1 MHSKKKAVQF
11 PRGDARALWRTK
23 APRGPL
29 CTNKLQKIACAVVCP
44 SQTAGQLASATYSWN
59 GVHLYMAKSRLP
71 NARTTENLVN
81 NSGTIKALS
90 WNHSRWSDVEGPL
103 SKERRS
109 RETCLWRAS
118 LLVIYIYI
126 VVIA

>member
-1 MHSKKKAVQF
+1 MHSKKRRFNSQEETL
-11 PRGDARALWRTK
+11 ALYGTQRHLG
-23 APRGPL
+23 AHCAHISYR
-29 CTNKLQKIACAVVCP
+29 KIACAVVCP